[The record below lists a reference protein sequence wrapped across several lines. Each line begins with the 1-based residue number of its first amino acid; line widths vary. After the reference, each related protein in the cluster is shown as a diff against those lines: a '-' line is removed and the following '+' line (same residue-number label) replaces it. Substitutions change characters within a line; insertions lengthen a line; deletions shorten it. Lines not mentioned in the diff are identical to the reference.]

1 MSLTVLL
8 GGARSGKSRLA
19 LRLAESRGRPVTFI
33 ATAEALDAEM
43 ADRIARHRAERPEAW
58 STSEEPRDLEGALR
72 AVPDG
77 TTIIVDC
84 LTLWVSNLIED
95 GRSDREVLERAR
107 SAAGMARDRAG
118 AVVAV
123 TNEVGSGIVPMT
135 ALGRRF
141 QDLLGEVNAAWVDVA
156 DRAGLMVA
164 GRVLWLP
171 QPTLDGSDGA

>member
-19 LRLAESRGRPVTFI
+19 LRLAESSGRPVTFI

-43 ADRIARHRAERPEAW
+43 ADRIARHRAERPDGW
-58 STSEEPRDLEGALR
+58 STREEPRDLEGALR

-84 LTLWVSNLIED
+84 LTLWVSNLLED
-95 GRSDREVLERAR
+95 GCSDAEVLERAR
-107 SAAGMARDRAG
+107 SAAGVARDRAG
-118 AVVAV
+118 VVIAV
-123 TNEVGSGIVPMT
+123 TNEVGSGVVPMT

-141 QDLLGEVNAAWVDVA
+141 QDLLGEVNAAWGDVA

-171 QPTLDGSDGA
+171 QPMGDGSADV

>member
-19 LRLAESRGRPVTFI
+19 LRLAESSGRPVTFI

-43 ADRIARHRAERPEAW
+43 ADRIARHRAERPDTW
-58 STSEEPRDLEGALR
+58 STREEARDLEGALR
-72 AVPDG
+72 AVPGG

-84 LTLWVSNLIED
+84 LTLWVSNLVD
-95 GRSDREVLERAR
+95 NGRSDREVLERAR
-107 SAAGMARDRAG
+107 SAARVARDRAG
-118 AVVAV
+118 AVIAV
-123 TNEVGSGIVPMT
+123 SNEVGSGIVPMT

-141 QDLLGEVNAAWVDVA
+141 QDLLGEVNAAWVEVA

-171 QPTLDGSDGA
+171 EPMADGSDGA

>member
-19 LRLAESRGRPVTFI
+19 LRLAESSGQAVTFV

-43 ADRIARHRAERPEAW
+43 ADRIARHRAERPDTW
-58 STSEEPRDLEGALR
+58 STREEPRDLEGALR
-72 AVPDG
+72 AVPGG

-84 LTLWVSNLIED
+84 LTLWVSNLVGD
-95 GRSDREVLERAR
+95 GQSDREILDRAR
-107 SAAGMARDRAG
+107 VTAGLARKRAG
-118 AVVAV
+118 AVIAV

-171 QPTLDGSDGA
+171 EPMADGGDGV

>member
-19 LRLAESRGRPVTFI
+19 LRLAESTGRSVTFI

-43 ADRIARHRAERPEAW
+43 ADRIARHRAERPDAW
-58 STSEEPRDLEGALR
+58 STCEEPRDLEGALR
-72 AVPDG
+72 GVSGG

-84 LTLWVSNLIED
+84 LTLWISNLVED
-95 GRSDREVLERAR
+95 GRSDPEVLERAR
-107 SAAGMARDRAG
+107 SAARLAQDRPG
-118 AVVAV
+118 AVIAV

-171 QPTLDGSDGA
+171 QPMAGSDGV